1 MKPLDA
7 RILDIY
13 EALTPL
19 ERRLANVVLEHQR
32 ELAAFSATE
41 LARQAAVSKATA
53 ARLFRRLGYETY
65 DEARRQSRALRHW
78 GSPLALLDGLRQDE
92 QGPGIGLHLQNEV
105 ANLTRTFEGL
115 RPELLEQ
122 AIELLAGADRV
133 WLIGFRASHPMAEL
147 AAFWMKYLRPGV
159 ALLPGSWM
167 TFAEDVI
174 DIKQGDAVLAVGMR
188 RRPRMLRAL
197 LQSARDRGA
206 GVVLLTDLSASA
218 TARLAA
224 VVLRCHSRSAAVF
237 DSYTAVASMVNLLL
251 GGLARRLGDGVRGRL
266 AQIEDLADQLDAF
279 TVPGRGR

>member
-1 MKPLDA
+1 MKTLDA

-13 EALTPL
+13 ETLTPL

-78 GSPLALLDGLRQDE
+78 GSPLSLLDGLPHE
-92 QGPGIGLHLQNEV
+92 AGGPGIALHLQNEL

-115 RPELLEQ
+115 RAEPLAEATELISVAE
-122 AIELLAGADRV
+122 RV
-133 WLIGFRASHPMAEL
+133 WLIGFRASHPVAEL

-174 DIKQGDAVLAVGMR
+174 DIKPGDAVLAVGLR

-197 LQSARDRGA
+197 LQTARERGA

-218 TARLAA
+218 TAKLAA
-224 VVLRCHSRSAAVF
+224 IVLRCHSRSATVF
-237 DSYTAVASMVNLLL
+237 DSYTAAVSMVNLLL
-251 GGLARRLGDGVRGRL
+251 GGLARRSGDEVRGRL
-266 AQIEDLADQLDAF
+266 ERIEGLADQLDAF